1 MMTLDIRMSGRGQVK
16 TLKGRIVGFSN
27 RLNTILVPEDFMN
40 WANSTYGE
48 EKEKS
53 PSRLIL
59 EVNNPADERIAQY
72 FQQQGYTTESDKL
85 DAGKT
90 TLVPANDGRTGTLG
104 RAGDQFPVICP
115 PDAQHLFTFAEE
127 YGQA

>member
-1 MMTLDIRMSGRGQVK
+1 MQYSTTHGEQWTCVVADRQQEMRQVAAALQRLRQMNRNEIVRHQSGW
-16 TLKGRIVGFSN
+16 N

-90 TLVPANDGRTGTLG
+90 TWL
-104 RAGDQFPVICP
+104 
-115 PDAQHLFTFAEE
+115 
-127 YGQA
+127 